1 MARLATTIEA
11 ILYLKAQALSLAEIA
26 ELAGCDRD
34 DAEEGLLELMAD
46 YAHRETALEVAETS
60 NGYSLQLREDF
71 QNLVQNLIPADIG
84 KGALRTLAVIALKGP
99 IIQTDLINLRGS
111 TAYDHVR
118 DLVEQG
124 FVRKRRR
131 SDGRSYWL
139 QVTDKFNQYFQ
150 LNQLP
155 GNIDQFLGQASNI
168 TKAPSPA
175 AGEAADRAELALAAA
190 AAPDSDDLVAAAD
203 AEPDAVEVVGTLS
216 DAILERQEQDY
227 DLEDG
232 TEAVSSENRPS
243 ENRPSE
249 NRPSEVGVSLEDEL
263 ADINAIAVAG

>member
-11 ILYLKAQALSLAEIA
+11 ILYLKAQALTLAEIA
-26 ELAGCDRD
+26 ELAGCDRET
-34 DAEEGLLELMAD
+34 AEEGLLELMAD
-46 YAHRETALEVAETS
+46 YAHRETALEVAETA

-99 IIQTDLINLRGS
+99 IIQTELINLRGS

-139 QVTDKFNQYFQ
+139 QVTDKFHQYFQ

-155 GNIDQFLGQASNI
+155 GNIDQLLGGSSNT
-168 TKAPSPA
+168 TKVPS
-175 AGEAADRAELALAAA
+175 AADPDAADLDAADLDAPIADPAVPVTPPSHAEL
-190 AAPDSDDLVAAAD
+190 DAD
-203 AEPDAVEVVGTLS
+203 ETIEREVVGTLS
-216 DAILERQEQDY
+216 DAILEREEQLY
-227 DLEDG
+227 DAAEVELEV
-232 TEAVSSENRPS
+232 ELEIAPEIAPAV
-243 ENRPSE
+243 
-249 NRPSEVGVSLEDEL
+249 EL
-263 ADINAIAVAG
+263 AV